1 MSHAAEKVLHQ
12 TVDHLRQEV
21 ARLGDQVRLLSLEN
35 EDLLQQLKDA
45 GVPARLPVLQ
55 AERLPPPLTE
65 PDAAAIAEADG
76 RLTGAERRL
85 RERLCSGQELVLLL
99 PSDTTT
105 DVGLWIVPRRVWVAV
120 TRAEVVLFAAGRRPL
135 AQRVAFEHLYAS
147 LYNAITGEL
156 VFAPNREYRV
166 ARVKLPPL
174 EGTQVLAQIYGALA
188 PRKEGSA

>member
-1 MSHAAEKVLHQ
+1 MSQATEKVLHQ
-12 TVDHLRQEV
+12 MVEHLRHKSAQLED
-21 ARLGDQVRLLSLEN
+21 RVRLLSLEN
-35 EDLLQQLKDA
+35 EELLQQLKDA
-45 GVPARLPVLQ
+45 GVPARQPVLH

-65 PDAAAIAEADG
+65 PDATAIAEATG

-85 RERLCSGQELVLLL
+85 RERLCSGQELLMLL
-99 PSDTTT
+99 PSGTST
-105 DVGLWIVPRRVWVAV
+105 DVGLWIVPRRVCVAV
-120 TRAEVVLFAAGRRPL
+120 TRTEVALFAAGRQPL

-156 VFAPNREYRV
+156 VLAPNREYRV

-188 PRKEGSA
+188 PRQEGRA